1 MIPLLLIILFI
12 IFLLYMLR
20 KRGHVEEY
28 LIEGVNLSW
37 RNKSGVE
44 DIVQKWTLVVKD
56 TQGNE
61 IHRTENSDLINRK
74 NDTDVTLNVFTDKTF
89 GDNIIGNNTIDI
101 YYNDG
106 SGDKLINTQIL
117 RFEKDEF
124 NEDLSGFEFR
134 DLDISAWEN
143 AQNKD
148 CIGVY
153 SKVKKDKSTPGTDK
167 FGCGPSD
174 DPNKHN
180 CQFWE
185 YKHAQKQLGT
195 GKPCPRNEG
204 HVIKVQWPKKAN
216 TDRVGLQ
223 FVDDPDPNTDSKVAD
238 TPQHYKSLFDQ
249 QQAVVDEQEKENAKI
264 AKEAA
269 DTAAAEALG
278 GLIPNQTKLGDDG
291 WCGHGGV
298 VIHQVDGDVSTAKGC
313 KRICSDIYQ
322 VWTRDESY
330 GRWDSNEANS
340 IVEECTDAKLDSI
353 WEKDGDGK
361 RKLRS
366 GFTTSKDYVPPS
378 TSTRGIRYVWFGY
391 ENSSW
396 SNRPLNISEIEVYS
410 GGVNIVKDF
419 GDDKVESSSVY
430 AFWTSPKKLFDG
442 NKSNM
447 AHTKDSKT
455 NYFKIDLGKEYS
467 VIDKVMVYNRTSCCF
482 ARWASSFVKLLDDN
496 GNEIMRS
503 IEKIPDDTGLATNYK
518 EGGVRVK
525 TFTFGNTV
533 VTSSSSEPMNSG
545 GFKWYYYEGSY
556 FSVPSSFNN
565 KEPTAEGT
573 GIKDFSSKHKAT
585 GGYLP
590 NDGSKSNY
598 AVRWQGRFVPKETG
612 THKFWTKSDD
622 MSYLYV
628 GNTKVIDNGGLHGEV
643 EIDGTFNMTKG
654 RKYLIEIFFSE
665 KGGGDEMI
673 VSFKEPNGTKTTN
686 FGGYMV
692 NDTKICSSEMF
703 GGRSNKGVTD
713 YKHCMECAHKWEP
726 GLHKRSINCE
736 NLWLDD

>member
-12 IFLLYMLR
+12 IFLLYVLR
-20 KRGHVEEY
+20 KRHVEEY

-44 DIVQKWTLVVKD
+44 GIVEKWTLVVKD

-61 IHRTENSDLINRK
+61 IHRTENSDLNNRK

-124 NEDLSGFEFR
+124 NEDISSFEFR
-134 DLDISAWEN
+134 NLDMSAWEN
-143 AQNKD
+143 EQNKD
-148 CIGVY
+148 CVGVY

-185 YKHAQKQLGT
+185 YKHIQKQLGT
-195 GKPCPRNEG
+195 GKPCTRNEG

-269 DTAAAEALG
+269 DKAAAEAFG

-298 VIHQVDGDVSTAKGC
+298 VIHQVDGDVNTAKGC
-313 KRICSDIYQ
+313 KRICSDINQ
-322 VWTRDESY
+322 VWTRDTSY
-330 GRWDSNEANS
+330 GKWDSAEANR
-340 IVEECTDAKLDSI
+340 IVEECTDAKLDII

-366 GFTTSKDYVPPS
+366 GFTASKDYVPPS
-378 TSTRGIRYVWFGY
+378 TSTGGIRYVWFGY

-419 GDDKVESSSVY
+419 GDDKVKSSSVY

-467 VIDKVMVYNRTSCCF
+467 VIDKVMVYNRHNCCYD
-482 ARWASSFVKLLDDN
+482 RWAESFVKLLNTN

-503 IEKIPDDTGLATNYK
+503 TDTLPSDRSKATNYK

-573 GIKDFSSKHKAT
+573 GVTDFSSKHKAT
-585 GGYLP
+585 GEYLP
-590 NDGSKSNY
+590 NNGSKSNY

-736 NLWLDD
+736 NLWFDD

>member
-12 IFLLYMLR
+12 IFLLYVLR
-20 KRGHVEEY
+20 KRHVEEY

-44 DIVQKWTLVVKD
+44 GIVEKWTLVVKD

-61 IHRTENSDLINRK
+61 IHRTENSDLNNRK

-124 NEDLSGFEFR
+124 NEDISSFEFR
-134 DLDISAWEN
+134 NLDMSAWEN
-143 AQNKD
+143 EQNKD
-148 CIGVY
+148 CVGVY

-185 YKHAQKQLGT
+185 YKHIQKQLGT
-195 GKPCPRNEG
+195 GKPCTRNEG

-269 DTAAAEALG
+269 DKAAAEAFG

-298 VIHQVDGDVSTAKGC
+298 VIHQVDGDVNTAKGC
-313 KRICSDIYQ
+313 KRICSDINQ
-322 VWTRDESY
+322 VWTRDTSY
-330 GRWDSNEANS
+330 GKWDSAEANR
-340 IVEECTDAKLDSI
+340 IVEECTDAKLDII

-366 GFTTSKDYVPPS
+366 GFTASKDYVPPS
-378 TSTRGIRYVWFGY
+378 TSTGGIRYVWFGY

-467 VIDKVMVYNRTSCCF
+467 VIDKVMVYNRHNCCYD
-482 ARWASSFVKLLDDN
+482 RWAESFVKLLNTN

-503 IEKIPDDTGLATNYK
+503 TDTLPSDRSKATNYK

-573 GIKDFSSKHKAT
+573 GVTDFSSKHKAT
-585 GGYLP
+585 GEYLP
-590 NDGSKSNY
+590 NNGSKSNY

-736 NLWLDD
+736 NLWFDD

>member
-12 IFLLYMLR
+12 IFLLYVLR
-20 KRGHVEEY
+20 KRHVEEY

-44 DIVQKWTLVVKD
+44 GIVEKWTLVVKD

-61 IHRTENSDLINRK
+61 IHRTENSDLNNRK

-124 NEDLSGFEFR
+124 NEDISSFEFR
-134 DLDISAWEN
+134 NLDMSAWEN
-143 AQNKD
+143 EQNKD
-148 CIGVY
+148 CVGVY

-185 YKHAQKQLGT
+185 YKHIQKQLGT
-195 GKPCPRNEG
+195 GKPCTRNEG

-269 DTAAAEALG
+269 DKAAAEAFG

-298 VIHQVDGDVSTAKGC
+298 VIHQVDGDVNTAKGC
-313 KRICSDIYQ
+313 KRICSDINQ
-322 VWTRDESY
+322 VWTRDTSY
-330 GRWDSNEANS
+330 GKWDSAEANR
-340 IVEECTDAKLDSI
+340 IVEECTDAKLDII

-366 GFTTSKDYVPPS
+366 GFTASKDYVPPS
-378 TSTRGIRYVWFGY
+378 TSTGGIRYVWFGY

-419 GDDKVESSSVY
+419 GDDKVKSSSVY

-467 VIDKVMVYNRTSCCF
+467 VIDKVMVYNRHNCCYD
-482 ARWASSFVKLLDDN
+482 RWAESFVKLLNTN

-503 IEKIPDDTGLATNYK
+503 TDTLPSDRSKATNYK

-590 NDGSKSNY
+590 NDGSKINY

-736 NLWLDD
+736 NLWFDD

>member
-20 KRGHVEEY
+20 KRRVEEY

-44 DIVQKWTLVVKD
+44 GIVEKWTLVVKD

-61 IHRTENSDLINRK
+61 IHRTENSDLNNRK

-124 NEDLSGFEFR
+124 NEDISSFEFR
-134 DLDISAWEN
+134 NLDMSSWEN
-143 AQNKD
+143 EQNKD
-148 CIGVY
+148 CVGVY
-153 SKVKKDKSTPGTDK
+153 SKVKKNKSTPGTDK

-174 DPNKHN
+174 DPNKHD
-180 CQFWE
+180 CQFWK
-185 YKHAQKQLGT
+185 YTHDQKQLGT
-195 GKPCPRNEG
+195 GKPCTRNEG

-249 QQAVVDEQEKENAKI
+249 QQAIVDEQEKENAKI

-269 DTAAAEALG
+269 DEAAAEAFG

-298 VIHQVDGDVSTAKGC
+298 VIHQVDGDVNTAKGC
-313 KRICSDIYQ
+313 KRICSDINQ
-322 VWTRDESY
+322 VWTRDTSY
-330 GRWDSNEANS
+330 GKWDSAEANR
-340 IVEECTDAKLDSI
+340 IVEECTDAKLDII

-366 GFTTSKDYVPPS
+366 GFTASKDYVP
-378 TSTRGIRYVWFGY
+378 TQ
-391 ENSSW
+391 NQ
-396 SNRPLNISEIEVYS
+396 
-410 GGVNIVKDF
+410 
-419 GDDKVESSSVY
+419 SV
-430 AFWTSPKKLFDG
+430 
-442 NKSNM
+442 
-447 AHTKDSKT
+447 
-455 NYFKIDLGKEYS
+455 
-467 VIDKVMVYNRTSCCF
+467 
-482 ARWASSFVKLLDDN
+482 
-496 GNEIMRS
+496 
-503 IEKIPDDTGLATNYK
+503 
-518 EGGVRVK
+518 
-525 TFTFGNTV
+525 
-533 VTSSSSEPMNSG
+533 G

-556 FSVPSSFNN
+556 FSEPSSFNN
-565 KEPTAEGT
+565 ETPTKTGT
-573 GIKDFSSKHKAT
+573 GVTDFSSKHKAT
-585 GGYLP
+585 GEYLP
-590 NDGSKSNY
+590 NNGSKSNY

-612 THKFWTKSDD
+612 THKFWTESDD

-628 GNTKVIDNGGLHGEV
+628 GNTKVIDNGGLHGM
-643 EIDGTFNMTKG
+643 IKKDGTFNMTKG
-654 RKYLIEIFFSE
+654 RNYLIEIFFSE
-665 KGGGDEMI
+665 KGGGDEMK
-673 VSFKEPNGTKTTN
+673 VWFKGPGMSSAIHD

>member
-1 MIPLLLIILFI
+1 MILLLLIILFI
-12 IFLLYMLR
+12 IFLLYR
-20 KRGHVEEY
+20 FRQRTVEEY
-28 LIEGVNLSW
+28 IIDSVDLSW
-37 RNKSGVE
+37 RNKTGVE
-44 DIVQKWTLVVKD
+44 NVVNKWILVVKD
-56 TQGNE
+56 KNNNE
-61 IHRTENSDLINRK
+61 IHRAENSDSNNRK
-74 NDTDVTLNVFTDKTF
+74 NDTDVKLNVFSNKTF

-101 YYNDG
+101 YYNEV
-106 SGDKLINTQIL
+106 SGDKKVNTQLL

-124 NEDLSGFEFR
+124 TDDLGSFEFH
-134 DLDISAWEN
+134 DLDMSAWEN

-148 CIGVY
+148 CVGVY

-204 HVIKVQWPKKAN
+204 HVIKVQWPKKTN
-216 TDRVGLQ
+216 TDRLGLQ

-249 QQAVVDEQEKENAKI
+249 QQSVVDAQEKENARI

-269 DTAAAEALG
+269 DEAAAGALG
-278 GLIPNQTKLGDDG
+278 GLIPNQTKLGEDG

-322 VWTRDESY
+322 VWTRDTSY
-330 GRWDSNEANS
+330 GKWDSDEANN
-340 IVEECTDAKLDSI
+340 IVNECTDAKLDSI
-353 WEKDGDGK
+353 WEKDGNGK

-366 GFTTSKDYVPPS
+366 GFKASKDYVPIQNQP
-378 TSTRGIRYVWFGY
+378 V
-391 ENSSW
+391 
-396 SNRPLNISEIEVYS
+396 
-410 GGVNIVKDF
+410 
-419 GDDKVESSSVY
+419 
-430 AFWTSPKKLFDG
+430 
-442 NKSNM
+442 
-447 AHTKDSKT
+447 
-455 NYFKIDLGKEYS
+455 
-467 VIDKVMVYNRTSCCF
+467 
-482 ARWASSFVKLLDDN
+482 
-496 GNEIMRS
+496 
-503 IEKIPDDTGLATNYK
+503 
-518 EGGVRVK
+518 
-525 TFTFGNTV
+525 
-533 VTSSSSEPMNSG
+533 G
-545 GFKWYYYEGSY
+545 GFKWYYYEGSNTNWY
-556 FSVPSSFNN
+556 FSEPSSFNN

-573 GIKDFSSKHKAT
+573 SVTDFSNINKAT
-585 GGYLP
+585 GGYLQV
-590 NDGSKSNY
+590 NGKNNY
-598 AVRWQGRFVPKETG
+598 AVRWQGRFVPKKSG
-612 THKFWTKSDD
+612 THTFWTKSDD

-628 GNTKVIDNGGLHGEV
+628 GNGKIVDNGGLHGEI
-643 EIDGTFNMTKG
+643 EKDGTVYMTKG

-665 KGGGDEMI
+665 KGGGDNII

-703 GGRSNKGVTD
+703 GGRRNNGVTD

-726 GLHKRSINCE
+726 GTHKRSINCQ
-736 NLWLDD
+736 NIWFDD

>member
-20 KRGHVEEY
+20 KRHVEEY

-44 DIVQKWTLVVKD
+44 GIVEKWTLVVKD

-61 IHRTENSDLINRK
+61 IHRTENSDLNNRK

-124 NEDLSGFEFR
+124 NEDISSFEFR
-134 DLDISAWEN
+134 NLDMSAWEN
-143 AQNKD
+143 EQNKD
-148 CIGVY
+148 CVGVY
-153 SKVKKDKSTPGTDK
+153 SKVKKNKSTPGTDK

-174 DPNKHN
+174 DPNKHD
-180 CQFWE
+180 CQFWK
-185 YKHAQKQLGT
+185 YTHDQKQLGT
-195 GKPCPRNEG
+195 GKPCTRNEG

-269 DTAAAEALG
+269 DEAAAEAFG

-298 VIHQVDGDVSTAKGC
+298 VIHQVDGDVNTAKGC
-313 KRICSDIYQ
+313 KRICSDINQ
-322 VWTRDESY
+322 VWTRDTSY
-330 GRWDSNEANS
+330 GKWDSTEANR
-340 IVEECTDAKLDSI
+340 IVEECTDAKLDII

-366 GFTTSKDYVPPS
+366 GFTASKDYVPPS

-391 ENSSW
+391 ENSNW

-467 VIDKVMVYNRTSCCF
+467 VIDKVMVYNRHNCCYD
-482 ARWASSFVKLLDDN
+482 RWAESFVKLLNTN

-503 IEKIPDDTGLATNYK
+503 TDTLPSDRSKATNYK

-565 KEPTAEGT
+565 ETPTKTGT

-628 GNTKVIDNGGLHGEV
+628 GNTKVIDNGGTHAEE

-665 KGGGDEMI
+665 NGGGDEMI

-736 NLWLDD
+736 NLWFDD

>member
-20 KRGHVEEY
+20 KRHVEEY

-44 DIVQKWTLVVKD
+44 GIVEKWTLVVKD

-61 IHRTENSDLINRK
+61 IHRTENSDLNNRK

-124 NEDLSGFEFR
+124 NEDISSFEFR
-134 DLDISAWEN
+134 NLDMSAWEN
-143 AQNKD
+143 EQNKD
-148 CIGVY
+148 CVGVY
-153 SKVKKDKSTPGTDK
+153 SKVKKNKSTPGTDK

-174 DPNKHN
+174 DPNKHD
-180 CQFWE
+180 CQFWK
-185 YKHAQKQLGT
+185 YTHDQKQLGT
-195 GKPCPRNEG
+195 GKPCTRNEG

-269 DTAAAEALG
+269 DEAAAEAFG

-298 VIHQVDGDVSTAKGC
+298 VIHQVDGDVNTAKGC
-313 KRICSDIYQ
+313 KRICSDINQ
-322 VWTRDESY
+322 VWTRDTSY
-330 GRWDSNEANS
+330 GKWDSTEANR
-340 IVEECTDAKLDSI
+340 IVEECTDAKLDII

-366 GFTTSKDYVPPS
+366 GFTASKDYVPPS

-391 ENSSW
+391 ENSNW

-467 VIDKVMVYNRTSCCF
+467 VIDKVMVYNRHNCCYD
-482 ARWASSFVKLLDDN
+482 RWAESFVKLLNTN

-503 IEKIPDDTGLATNYK
+503 TDTLPSDRSKATNYK

-565 KEPTAEGT
+565 ETPTKTGT

-628 GNTKVIDNGGLHGEV
+628 GNTKVIDNGGTHAEE

-736 NLWLDD
+736 NLWFDD